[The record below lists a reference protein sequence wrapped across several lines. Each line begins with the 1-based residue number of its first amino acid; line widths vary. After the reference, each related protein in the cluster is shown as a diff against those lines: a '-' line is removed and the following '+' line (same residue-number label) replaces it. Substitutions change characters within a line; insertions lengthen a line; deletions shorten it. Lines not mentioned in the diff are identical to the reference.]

1 MDKYFRTNE
10 VETDKGTPVLHVS
23 LRYSKGSD
31 PSNRG
36 YRLSVYPVT
45 LKRYK
50 TYTSECGFPMHGS
63 TRLIHQVSRCSAKA
77 EAEAERI
84 ATEKVDGSALY
95 EDMISAVCIRLSAGK
110 ESPVTADT
118 SKEFDTS
125 TLPVNE

>member
-10 VETDKGTPVLHVS
+10 SDGDKGTPVLHVT
-23 LRYSKGSD
+23 LKYSKGSG
-31 PSNRG
+31 PSTRG

-50 TYTSECGFPMHGS
+50 TYTSEQGFPMHGS
-63 TRLIHQVSRCSAKA
+63 TRLILTVSRCSAKA

-95 EDMISAVCIRLSAGK
+95 EDMMSAVCIRLSAGK
-110 ESPVTADT
+110 DFPVTV
-118 SKEFDTS
+118 SKEEFDTR
-125 TLPVNE
+125 TLPANE